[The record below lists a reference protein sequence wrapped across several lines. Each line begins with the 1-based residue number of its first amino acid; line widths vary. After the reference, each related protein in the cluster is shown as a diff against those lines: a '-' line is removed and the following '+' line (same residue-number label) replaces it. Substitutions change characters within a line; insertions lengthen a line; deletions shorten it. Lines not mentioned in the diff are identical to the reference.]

1 MLSSVFCLAPPYFS
15 MLSHKRYIIWKKVIE
30 HKICV
35 FIFSTTLVCN
45 ISHSKKDSATIINVH
60 RPTCKRYSSDFNQT
74 WIFSTDFWKNTHISN
89 FMRIHPVGAK
99 SFHTEG
105 QMHGQRDMMLMI
117 TFLQFYE
124 HAKLETMCRLWI
136 LSTVAMNFTTVMT
149 NEVCKIILDVQK
161 TLGIHTTGLPF
172 FTHTRYTNY
181 WQYLFFSF

>member
-1 MLSSVFCLAPPYFS
+1 MV
-15 MLSHKRYIIWKKVIE
+15 RYLEKVIG

-35 FIFSTTLVCN
+35 FIFSTMFVCN
-45 ISHSKKDSATIINVH
+45 ISHSKKDSASIVNVH
-60 RPTCKRYSSDFNQT
+60 SPTCKCYSCQILTKLEFSQQ
-74 WIFSTDFWKNTHISN
+74 IFEKILKYQISWV
-89 FMRIHPVGAK
+89 HPVGAK

-105 QMHGQRDMMLMI
+105 RMHGQRDMMMLTI
-117 TFLQFYE
+117 TFLQFNE

-161 TLGIHTTGLPF
+161 TLGICTTGLQF
-172 FTHTRYTNY
+172 FTYTRYTNY